1 LGVVFT
7 VQVEGPA
14 GTWRTIFRRD
24 VSRRATGWEHWDIP
38 LADAARGPAGHLKLR
53 FVTDSYSRAQDRTA
67 PSWKWALWGEPQVI
81 EMTADGSRR
90 VRYDFVKNIDRAG
103 TLVRLDSDGKER
115 PFDRKGTD
123 STGATFR
130 CADPGIVARLKSG
143 EGRAWQWVEGF
154 AGWANLPPQRSLYR
168 CYLGSVESGWV
179 YSHQKSEVS
188 WLTGPV
194 AEKKPT
200 AVAFVGGTGY
210 GRGKAEL
217 WCDGKRLLQFE
228 TSTPR
233 DCRWEA
239 GGVEF
244 HYLHGGDVRNETTPF
259 GISGVYLLRL
269 PASHV
274 VPGKPLN
281 LAVKVPAVGGGD
293 WFMVHEYRDVAVAT
307 ADAAIPAP
315 RKPAITAFTPH
326 LDGKFGVTIAEYAVD
341 IPGLHTSQ

>member
-1 LGVVFT
+1 
-7 VQVEGPA
+7 
-14 GTWRTIFRRD
+14 
-24 VSRRATGWEHWDIP
+24 
-38 LADAARGPAGHLKLR
+38 
-53 FVTDSYSRAQDRTA
+53 
-67 PSWKWALWGEPQVI
+67 
-81 EMTADGSRR
+81 
-90 VRYDFVKNIDRAG
+90 
-103 TLVRLDSDGKER
+103 
-115 PFDRKGTD
+115 
-123 STGATFR
+123 
-130 CADPGIVARLKSG
+130 
-143 EGRAWQWVEGF
+143 
-154 AGWANLPPQRSLYR
+154 
-168 CYLGSVESGWV
+168 VESGWA
-179 YSHQKSEVS
+179 YSHQQSEVS

-239 GGVEF
+239 DGVEF
-244 HYLHGGDVRNETTPF
+244 RYLHGGDVRNETTPF
-259 GISGVYLLRL
+259 GISGVYLLHL

-307 ADAAIPAP
+307 ADAAVPIPH
-315 RKPAITAFTPH
+315 RPAITAFTPH
-326 LDGKFGVTIAEYAVD
+326 LDGNFGVTIAEYAVD